1 MARILIIDDSAL
13 SRRMM
18 RAILEPAGHEVLEA
32 TDGITGLERYF
43 LDKPE
48 LVMLDLTMTGMHGL
62 EVLEKLR
69 EMDPGARV
77 IVATADIQSS
87 TRDMVIAAGAKG
99 MINKPLAAEAVLQ
112 TVAQALA
119 D

>member
-1 MARILIIDDSAL
+1 
-13 SRRMM
+13 M
-18 RAILEPAGHEVLEA
+18 RAILDSAGHEVVEA

-48 LVMLDLTMTGMHGL
+48 LVMFDLTMTGMHGL
-62 EVLEKLR
+62 EVLEKLW
-69 EMDPGARV
+69 EMDPGPRV
-77 IVATADIQSS
+77 IVASADIQSS
-87 TRDMVIAAGAKG
+87 TRTMVAPAGAKG

-112 TVAQALA
+112 TITQVLT